1 MREEL
6 VAQLELW
13 HEEDEIQEIV
23 DAIMEIPAEERDYE
37 LISHLGRALN
47 NLGRYGEALEQF
59 MTVEEEGEDDPLWHY
74 RVGFSNYYLKQYD
87 KAASEFEIADRL
99 DPEDEDTL
107 EFLELSRRKAAKK
120 AAREAAAGAG
130 AKKKSAG
137 PKPLPKFDSANFWD
151 DSEEALEDYVSAP
164 LTDDM
169 IASVEEELV
178 FKLPA
183 FYTAMMKQHNG
194 GIPRNT
200 KYVLGNEADAA
211 GKDHIIISGIRGI
224 GRDKKYSLCGEA
236 GSWSVIEQWG
246 YPEFGVVICD
256 APSAGQ
262 GAVMLDYRSGGND
275 GEPEVVYVDQENN
288 RKVTYLAKNFE
299 TFIRGLVKQE
309 TV

>member
-23 DAIMEIPAEERDYE
+23 DAVMEIPVDERDYE

-47 NLGRYGEALEQF
+47 NLERYEEALEQF
-59 MTVEEEGEDDPLWHY
+59 MTVEEEGKDDPLWHY
-74 RVGFSNYYLKQYD
+74 RVGFSNYYLKQYA

-120 AAREAAAGAG
+120 AAREAAAEA
-130 AKKKSAG
+130 SARKTSG
-137 PKPLPKFDSANFWD
+137 LKPLPKFDSANFWD
-151 DSEEALEDYVSAP
+151 DSVEALEDYVSAP
-164 LTDDM
+164 LTNEM
-169 IASVEEELV
+169 IASVEEGLV

-183 FYTAMMKQHNG
+183 FYIAMMKQQNG
-194 GIPRNT
+194 GIPKNT
-200 KYVLGNEADAA
+200 KYLLGKEAAAA
-211 GKDHIIISGIRGI
+211 GKDHIIISGLRGI
-224 GRDKKYSLCGEA
+224 GRDKKYSLCGEL
-236 GSWSVIEQWG
+236 GSWAVIEEWG

-262 GAVMLDYRSGGND
+262 GVVMLDYRAGGND

-288 RKVTYLAKNFE
+288 RKVTYLAKNVE
-299 TFIRGLVKQE
+299 TFIRGLVKEE

>member
-13 HEEDEIQEIV
+13 HEEDEFQKIV
-23 DAIMEIPAEERDYE
+23 DAIMEIPAEERGYV
-37 LISHLGRALN
+37 LTNHLGRALN
-47 NLGRYGEALEQF
+47 NLERYGEALEQF
-59 MTVEEEGEDDPLWHY
+59 MSVEEEGEEDPLWHY
-74 RVGFSNYYLKQYD
+74 RVGFCNYYLKQYD

-120 AAREAAAGAG
+120 AAREAAADAA
-130 AKKKSAG
+130 AKKTSG

-164 LTDDM
+164 LTDDI

-194 GIPRNT
+194 GIPRST
-200 KYVLGNEADAA
+200 KYLLGNEAAAA

-224 GRDKKYSLCGEA
+224 GRDKKYSLCGEL
-236 GSWSVIEQWG
+236 GSWSVIENWG

-262 GAVMLDYRSGGND
+262 GVVMLDYRSGGND
-275 GEPEVVYVDQENN
+275 GEPEIVYVDQENN

-299 TFIRGLVKQE
+299 TFIRGLVKEE